1 MNSEERTIDETK
13 NEEMQPKKT
22 QMNLGTSEQADNAMG
37 LLENGDPRAFKSV
50 NNYFSLLIDNLKA
63 FDITENEVTYNQVF
77 EKTKQMLRLRD
88 EVVNVINS
96 IAKFEEHSK
105 FYRELHSFFENLLPY
120 FTFRDEGDSRNR
132 WAADHYEAF
141 GSELFLYAVALLL
154 KHRRFEQLNE
164 LTHQGYNIPR
174 SKRGLPSEFIS
185 FNRFNQ
191 HPEALRGYYKNNNV
205 REERQKSVF
214 LKSRIPV
221 GEITFE
227 DLAQADFVLHLISL
241 LDKRKDEDNGFFYD
255 IWVNQVLSDI
265 YPFELFVRSE
275 SLWFFERFARCLRN
289 VSKEELAGFVEAY
302 SKKAGSGSYDFGQ
315 RIALSRIA
323 ARP

>member
-1 MNSEERTIDETK
+1 MNSEETITNENKTEET
-13 NEEMQPKKT
+13 QPEKT
-22 QMNLGTSEQADNAMG
+22 QLDVGTSEEAEHAIAF
-37 LLENGDPRAFKSV
+37 LENGDQQAFKFV

-77 EKTKQMLRLRD
+77 EKTKQMLPLRD

-154 KHRRFEQLNE
+154 KYRRFEQLNE
-164 LTHQGYNIPR
+164 LTHQGYYVPR
-174 SKRGLPSEFIS
+174 SKRGLPGEFIS

-191 HPEALRGYYKNNNV
+191 HQEALRGYYKNNNV
-205 REERQKSVF
+205 REERQKPVY
-214 LKSRIPV
+214 LRSRMTE
-221 GEITFE
+221 GETTYE
-227 DLAQADFVLHLISL
+227 DLAQADFMLHLISL
-241 LDKRKDEDNGFFYD
+241 LDKRNDGDESFYYD
-255 IWVNQVLSDI
+255 FWVNQVQSDI
-265 YPFELFVRSE
+265 YPFELFVRAE
-275 SLWFFERFARCLRN
+275 SKWFFERFVNCLRN
-289 VSKEELAGFVEAY
+289 VSKEDLSDFVEVY
-302 SKKAGSGSYDFGQ
+302 SKKAGGRGYDFER
-315 RIALSRIA
+315 RIALNGIA
-323 ARP
+323 TRP